1 MLDMYERFFERKQER
16 ANQEAADKLNKTLF
30 GLTVATVIFAPVQ
43 FIAGV
48 YGMNFVDANGTP
60 TIPELLSG
68 NGYFKFWLGTGIYL
82 VLSTFLAVCLFRRL
96 HSKGLYNTDGDA
108 TICNDW
114 VLKNS
119 GQRISKR
126 RRLRTRKFSS

>member
-60 TIPELLSG
+60 TIPELLWKW
-68 NGYFKFWLGTGIYL
+68 GYAYFWALVVVYL
-82 VLSTFLAVCLFRRL
+82 VVTTALAACVYCCL
-96 HSKGLYNTDGDA
+96 
-108 TICNDW
+108 
-114 VLKNS
+114 
-119 GQRISKR
+119 KR
-126 RRLRTRKFSS
+126 QV